1 MLDKII
7 QKIKD
12 LIPKKKGAEEQKV
25 ESAAPKD
32 TAALPKAT
40 DDEAKKKKKSL
51 IIKIVAGIAVLYV
64 AADEFLLKKE
74 PAPEPEK
81 TVVSQRSKRE
91 RKPKKELKDLQKPA
105 KEEAV
110 SRDVSSVPAE
120 TPKQPEPQV
129 LPNVEKNAPPSAK
142 EPSLQKEP
150 SQPETAE
157 KPQVQPE
164 MEVPTSPPQESVEIT
179 EPTTPPQ
186 EAVGKEEPPKQETV
200 ATAEPTS
207 VPGEPVATIEQP
219 TEEIAKDMEKV
230 AEQVGPTSGEEIKPA
245 EKVDLPDYTVKGRG
259 LVYNCTG
266 KHWACID
273 RAGYLACREHMK
285 WSEENKKSLECVV
298 KNVYTSEDDCGVVQ
312 LHYVNT
318 NEPTDFCK

>member
-32 TAALPKAT
+32 TAAPPKAT

-81 TVVSQRSKRE
+81 TVVSQRTKRE
-91 RKPKKELKDLQKPA
+91 RKPKKELKDIQKPA

-110 SRDVSSVPAE
+110 SRDVSSVPAV

-129 LPNVEKNAPPSAK
+129 QPKVEETAAPSAI
-142 EPSLQKEP
+142 EPAIP
-150 SQPETAE
+150 QPETGE
-157 KPQVQPE
+157 KPQDQPSAE
-164 MEVPTSPPQESVEIT
+164 ATTAPPQESVAVE
-179 EPTTPPQ
+179 EPIAPPQ
-186 EAVGKEEPPKQETV
+186 EEAPTAVIEGPISIPQ
-200 ATAEPTS
+200 
-207 VPGEPVATIEQP
+207 EPVANTEQP

-230 AEQVGPTSGEEIKPA
+230 AEQVGPTSGEEVKPA
-245 EKVDLPDYTVKGRG
+245 EKVDLPDYAVKGRG

-273 RAGYLACREHMK
+273 RAGFLACREHMK
-285 WSEENKKSLECVV
+285 WSEENKKSPECVV